1 MFRKAAMNLLVKTA
15 TDSEVQDLKHQF
27 KALDING
34 NGMITTEEFQ
44 KVIKKKQ
51 LQVSNADINEIFD

>member
-15 TDSEVQDLKHQF
+15 TDSEVQDLKEQF
-27 KALDING
+27 KALDIDG
-34 NGMITTEEFQ
+34 NGMITPDEFKQ
-44 KVIKKKQ
+44 VIKNKQ

>member
-15 TDSEVQDLKHQF
+15 TDSEAQDLKEQF
-27 KALDING
+27 KALDIDG
-34 NGMITTEEFQ
+34 NGMITPDEFKQ
-44 KVIKKKQ
+44 VIKNKQ

>member
-15 TDSEVQDLKHQF
+15 TDSEVQDLKEQF
-27 KALDING
+27 KALDIHG
-34 NGMITTEEFQ
+34 NGMITPDEFKQ
-44 KVIKKKQ
+44 VIKNKQ

>member
-15 TDSEVQDLKHQF
+15 TDTEVQDLKEQF
-27 KALDING
+27 KALDIDG
-34 NGMITTEEFQ
+34 NGMITPDDFKQ
-44 KVIKKKQ
+44 VIKKKQ

>member
-15 TDSEVQDLKHQF
+15 TDTEVQDLKEQF
-27 KALDING
+27 KALDIDG
-34 NGMITTEEFQ
+34 NGMITPDDFKQ
-44 KVIKKKQ
+44 VIIKKQ